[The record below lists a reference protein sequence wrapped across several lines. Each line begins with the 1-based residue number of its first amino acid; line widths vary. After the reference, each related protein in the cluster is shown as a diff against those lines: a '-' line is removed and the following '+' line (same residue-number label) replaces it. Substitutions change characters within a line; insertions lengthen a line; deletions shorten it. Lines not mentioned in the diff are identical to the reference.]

1 MVKVNFTKL
10 PGVAEAEVSTDP
22 ALNEEQLGLGLGE
35 EGESY
40 YFATFDAF
48 SSFLEGFAA
57 RGESS

>member
-22 ALNEEQLGLGLGE
+22 ALNEEQLGLGE